1 MKASENF
8 KNAIEGYL
16 GTLAQGDDA
25 FAPHYAKA
33 SKNLES
39 CLHYIFG
46 EVKKTGFCAFDNQE
60 IFDMA
65 VRYYTDD
72 SIGTHAPVACRA
84 VVQTPA
90 PSDLFSQ
97 PALPAVPVRTEPVP
111 TVKKDV
117 KPAVQTALTLF
128 DL

>member
-8 KNAIEGYL
+8 KNAIENYL
-16 GTLAQGDDA
+16 NNLVQGDTD

-46 EVKKTGFCAFDNQE
+46 EVKKTGLCAFDNQE

-65 VRYYTDD
+65 VKYYTDD
-72 SIGTHAPVACRA
+72 SIGTPAPVACKV

-90 PSDLFSQ
+90 PSDLFTQ
-97 PALPAVPVRTEPVP
+97 PEIPAM
-111 TVKKDV
+111 TVKTETVPPVKKEV
-117 KPAVQTALTLF
+117 KPVQTKLTLF

>member
-8 KNAIEGYL
+8 KNAIGSYL
-16 GTLAQGDDA
+16 ENLAQGDTA

-33 SKNLES
+33 TKNLES
-39 CLHYIFG
+39 CLNYIFG
-46 EVKKTGFCAFDNQE
+46 EVKKTGLCAFDNQE

-65 VRYYTDD
+65 IKYYTDD
-72 SIGTHAPVACRA
+72 SIGTPTPVSCRA

-90 PSDLFSQ
+90 VNDLFTQ
-97 PALPAVPVRTEPVP
+97 PEIPAVKAQTDTPPPVM
-111 TVKKDV
+111 KDPR
-117 KPAVQTALTLF
+117 PAVQTALTLF

>member
-8 KNAIEGYL
+8 RKAIENYL
-16 GTLAQGDDA
+16 STLAQGDTA

-39 CLHYIFG
+39 CLNYIFG

-65 VRYYTDD
+65 VTYYTDD
-72 SIGTHAPVACRA
+72 SIGTPAPVACRA

-90 PSDLFSQ
+90 PADLFSQ
-97 PALPAVPVRTEPVP
+97 PAIPAVPMRTEPVP

>member
-8 KNAIEGYL
+8 RKAIESYL
-16 GTLAQGDDA
+16 NALAQGDDA

-65 VRYYTDD
+65 IKYYTDD
-72 SIGTHAPVACRA
+72 SIGTPAPIACRA

-90 PSDLFSQ
+90 PADLFSQ
-97 PALPAVPVRTEPVP
+97 PAIPAVPMRTEPAP
-111 TVKKDV
+111 PVKQTV

>member
-8 KNAIEGYL
+8 KNAIEKYL
-16 GTLAQGDDA
+16 STLAQGDAA
-25 FAPHYAKA
+25 FETNYAKA

-39 CLHYIFG
+39 CIHYIFG
-46 EVKKTGFCAFDNQE
+46 EVKKTGLCAFDNQE

-65 VRYYTDD
+65 VKYYTDD
-72 SIGTHAPVACRA
+72 SIGKPASIACRA

-90 PSDLFSQ
+90 PSDLFTQ
-97 PALPAVPVRTEPVP
+97 PEIPAAPVKSEPVP

-117 KPAVQTALTLF
+117 KPAAQTALTLF

>member
-16 GTLAQGDDA
+16 NNKAQGDTA

-39 CLHYIFG
+39 CVDYIFG
-46 EVKKTGFCAFDNQE
+46 EVKKTGLCAFDNQE

-65 VRYYTDD
+65 TKYYTDD
-72 SIGTHAPVACRA
+72 SIGTPAPVACRA

-90 PSDLFSQ
+90 VPDLFSQ
-97 PALPAVPVRTEPVP
+97 PEIPAVKAQTDTPP
-111 TVKKDV
+111 VKKDA

>member
-8 KNAIEGYL
+8 KNAIENYL
-16 GTLAQGDDA
+16 NNLVQGDTD

-33 SKNLES
+33 TKNLES
-39 CLHYIFG
+39 CLNYILG
-46 EVKKTGFCAFDNQE
+46 EVKKTGLCAFDNQE

-65 VRYYTDD
+65 VKYYTDD
-72 SIGTHAPVACRA
+72 SIGTPAPVQCRT

-90 PSDLFSQ
+90 SSDLFSQ
-97 PALPAVPVRTEPVP
+97 PEIPAV
-111 TVKKDV
+111 TVKTETVPPAKKEV
-117 KPAVQTALTLF
+117 KPVQTALTLF

>member
-8 KNAIEGYL
+8 KNAIEKYL
-16 GTLAQGDDA
+16 STLAQGDTA
-25 FAPHYAKA
+25 FAPHFAKA

-39 CLHYIFG
+39 CIHYIFG
-46 EVKKTGFCAFDNQE
+46 EVKKTGLCAFDNQE

-65 VRYYTDD
+65 VKYYTDD
-72 SIGTHAPVACRA
+72 SIGTPAPIACRA

-90 PSDLFSQ
+90 PSDLFTQ
-97 PALPAVPVRTEPVP
+97 PEIPAAPVKTEPVP

-117 KPAVQTALTLF
+117 KPAAQTALTLF

>member
-8 KNAIEGYL
+8 KNAIENYL
-16 GTLAQGDDA
+16 STLAQGDTA
-25 FAPHYAKA
+25 FAPQYAKA

-46 EVKKTGFCAFDNQE
+46 EVKKTGLCAFDNQE

-65 VRYYTDD
+65 VKYYTDD
-72 SIGTHAPVACRA
+72 SIGTPAPVACKV

-97 PALPAVPVRTEPVP
+97 PEIPAM
-111 TVKKDV
+111 TVKTETVPPVKKEV
-117 KPAVQTALTLF
+117 KPVQTALTLF
-128 DL
+128 DI

>member
-8 KNAIEGYL
+8 RKAIEGYL

-39 CLHYIFG
+39 CMHYIFG
-46 EVKKTGFCAFDNQE
+46 EVRKTGFCAFDNQE

-72 SIGTHAPVACRA
+72 SIGTPVPVACRA
-84 VVQTPA
+84 VVQPPA
-90 PSDLFSQ
+90 PADLFSQ
-97 PALPAVPVRTEPVP
+97 PAVPAVPVKIETVP
-111 TVKKDV
+111 TAKKDV

>member
-8 KNAIEGYL
+8 KNAIENYL
-16 GTLAQGDDA
+16 STLAQGDTA
-25 FAPHYAKA
+25 FAPHYVKA

-46 EVKKTGFCAFDNQE
+46 EVKKTGLCAFDNQE

-65 VRYYTDD
+65 VKYYTDD
-72 SIGTHAPVACRA
+72 SIGTPAPVACKV

-97 PALPAVPVRTEPVP
+97 PEIPAVKVKTETVP
-111 TVKKDV
+111 PVKKEV
-117 KPAVQTALTLF
+117 KPVQTALTLF

>member
-8 KNAIEGYL
+8 KTAIEKYL
-16 GTLAQGDDA
+16 SDRAQGDTA
-25 FAPHYAKA
+25 FALHYSKA
-33 SKNLES
+33 SKNLDG
-39 CLHYIFG
+39 CLNYIFG
-46 EVKKTGFCAFDNQE
+46 EVKKTGLCAFDNQE

-65 VRYYTDD
+65 VKYYTDD
-72 SIGTHAPVACRA
+72 SIGKPAPITCRT

-90 PSDLFSQ
+90 PSDLFTQ
-97 PALPAVPVRTEPVP
+97 PEIPAAPVKTEPVP

-117 KPAVQTALTLF
+117 KPAAQTALTLF